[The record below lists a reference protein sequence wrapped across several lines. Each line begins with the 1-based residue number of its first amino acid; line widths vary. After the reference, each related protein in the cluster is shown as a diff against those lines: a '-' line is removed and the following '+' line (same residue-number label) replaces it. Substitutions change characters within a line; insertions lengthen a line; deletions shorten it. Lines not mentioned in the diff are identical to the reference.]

1 MRVSLPKYGT
11 DRDLTDSRCRS
22 HICAVGYFRKEGD
35 YAHKDDGRIDRG
47 TD

>member
-1 MRVSLPKYGT
+1 MLKAKEPFVS
-11 DRDLTDSRCRS
+11 DISE
-22 HICAVGYFRKEGD
+22 KEDD